1 MSQPALVS
9 SNLDDVVERKPS
21 RDEELTALDAIA
33 AIVNRSTNLD
43 EILNNALTTAL
54 EVTETDVGGI
64 FVLDEETKELRLVA
78 HSGLSPEFIQ
88 RIKESQS
95 DQDGLFGRVV
105 QKGAP
110 IVVEDIAMEP
120 GLGDLMGREHQALV
134 GVPLSLREALLG
146 IMIVAG
152 HSPRQFGLEDVMF
165 LICVGNQMG
174 TAFEKIRLYQ
184 EVERRAEETAI
195 LHDISIATA
204 STLDL
209 NEALELIYE
218 QVGRV
223 MKVSTFF
230 VALYDEQKEVLN
242 FELFVD
248 KEERFERFSRP
259 LKEGGLT
266 GWIVRSRRPLL
277 IHNLEEEKDNLP
289 AEAMVS
295 GEGHSKSWLG
305 VPLMVKDYVIGA
317 ISVQSYQPH
326 AFDEGHKRLLA
337 AIASQAALVIENARL
352 YAQTQQRVKELSS
365 LFQAS
370 VATSSSLEVEEV
382 LRNLAKRVAR
392 VVDATSVY
400 IWDWSL
406 ETQTATILAHF
417 TGPEATRQ
425 ERISLLGETYSLS
438 DCYITIGVLRTRQ
451 PLSISVSDPYTG
463 EGDKARLLELGGKT
477 SLIIPLMT
485 RDRVIGFIDLLES
498 RWERRFDH
506 RETRLCQTIA
516 NQAAVAVENAW
527 LYEGERKRVAQ
538 LKAIGEVGRHIA
550 STLYQAELLHRV
562 VDSLVDVFVYY
573 YANILLVDPD
583 AGELVLRASAGHTGR
598 IYEGLRLKIGQQGI
612 TGWVAQTGEP
622 LLVNDVTKD
631 PRYYAVEELSDARSE
646 LAVPIKAKGKVIG
659 VLDVQSTQLNAFDE
673 DDLFTLST
681 LADQVSVAIENA
693 QLYKQTQHRLSEVST
708 LYTLAKQVISSLEL
722 NTVLDSIVSTLKL
735 SINCRACS
743 LFLLDEESQMLEI
756 KAAAGIGPRWRKE
769 ARLKMGEGLAGKAV
783 MEAKPLYIP
792 DARQNPTF
800 VPFDPAV
807 RSLLI
812 VPMTSKDKVI
822 GTLCIDDDKPD
833 AFSPDDGRLLAIAAA
848 QAAVAIENAQL
859 YESSKKRAEEL
870 ARAYD
875 ELRTLDRLQKE
886 FVQNVSHELRTP
898 LTFIKGYVELMLDE
912 AMGELSELQWNSL
925 RIVARRADAMT
936 RLINNLLSLQQVEM
950 EPLRPTRVS
959 LAEVTTRALE
969 SAEAA
974 ATRADIVL
982 KAEITETL
990 PPVWA
995 DRNYLEQVFD
1005 NLLGN
1010 AIKFSPDGGKIT
1022 VCLKEEGEYLRIAV
1036 SDTGIGIHSDQLEKI
1051 FERFYQVNGSSTR
1064 RFGGTGLGLAL
1075 VKKTVEA
1082 HGGKVWAESQLGQG
1096 STFFFTLPILRDGE
1110 RAEEIEEASWLPQP
1124 PLNR

>member
-1 MSQPALVS
+1 MSQPAPVS
-9 SNLDDVVERKPS
+9 SNLSGIAEQKQSFDR
-21 RDEELTALDAIA
+21 ELSALDAMA
-33 AIVNRSTNLD
+33 AIVNQSTDLD
-43 EILNNALTTAL
+43 EILNNALLAAL
-54 EVTETDVGGI
+54 KVTETDAGGI

-78 HSGLSPEFIQ
+78 HSGLSPEFTQ
-88 RIKESQS
+88 RVRESQS
-95 DQDGLFGRVV
+95 DQGGLFERAV
-105 QKGAP
+105 QEGSP
-110 IVVEDIAMEP
+110 IVIEDIVREP
-120 GLGDLMGREHQALV
+120 GLGDLVGEEHRALV
-134 GVPLSLREALLG
+134 GVPLNLRAALLG
-146 IMIVAG
+146 IMIVAS
-152 HSPRQFGLEDVMF
+152 HSPRQFTPEDVTF
-165 LICVGNQMG
+165 LTCVGNQIG

-184 EVERRAEETAI
+184 EVERRAEEAAI

-209 NEALELIYE
+209 NEALELVYE

-223 MKVSTFF
+223 MKISTFF
-230 VALYDEQKEVLN
+230 VALYDEQREELN

-248 KEERFERFSRP
+248 KGDRLERFSRP
-259 LKEGGLT
+259 LREGGLT

-289 AEAMVS
+289 AEAVVA
-295 GEGHSKSWLG
+295 GEGDSKSWLG

-400 IWDWSL
+400 VWDWNPQ
-406 ETQTATILAHF
+406 TQTATILAHY

-425 ERISLLGETYSLS
+425 ERISRLGEIYSIS

-463 EGDKARLLELGGKT
+463 EGDKARLSELGGRT
-477 SLIIPLMT
+477 SLIVPLMT
-485 RDRVIGFIDLLES
+485 RDRVIGFLDLLES
-498 RWERRFDH
+498 RWERQFDH
-506 RETRLCQTIA
+506 REIRLCQTMA
-516 NQAAVAVENAW
+516 NQAATAVENAW

-550 STLYQAELLHRV
+550 STLDQDELLHRV

-573 YANILLVDPD
+573 YANILLVDAD
-583 AGELVLRASAGHTGR
+583 VGELVLCASAGHTGR

-631 PRYYAVEELSDARSE
+631 PRYYLVEELSDARSE

-659 VLDVQSTQLNAFDE
+659 VLDVQSTQLNAFGE

-708 LYTLAKQVISSLEL
+708 LYTLAKQVTSSLEL
-722 NTVLDSIVSTLKL
+722 NTVLDSIASALKL

-756 KAAAGIGPRWRKE
+756 KAAAGIKPRWRK
-769 ARLKMGEGLAGKAV
+769 ARLKMGEGIAGKAV
-783 MEAKPLYIP
+783 AEAKSLYIP
-792 DARQNPTF
+792 DVHQDPIF

-807 RSLLI
+807 RSLLV
-812 VPMTSKDKVI
+812 VPMISKGKVI

-833 AFSPDDGRLLAIAAA
+833 AFSPDDGQLLAIAAA

-870 ARAYD
+870 AKAYD
-875 ELRTLDRLQKE
+875 ELQTLDRLQKE

-898 LTFIKGYVELMLDE
+898 LTFIKGYVELMLEE
-912 AMGELSELQWNSL
+912 AMGELNELQQNSL
-925 RIVARRADAMT
+925 HIVARRADAMT

-950 EPLRPTRVS
+950 ESLRPNRVS
-959 LAEVTTRALE
+959 LAEVTRVALE

-974 ATRADIVL
+974 ATQAGIVL
-982 KAEITETL
+982 KAEIPESL
-990 PPVWA
+990 PAVWA

-1005 NLLGN
+1005 NILGN
-1010 AIKFSPDGGKIT
+1010 AIKFSPDGGEI
-1022 VCLKEEGEYLRIAV
+1022 VVRIREEGEYLRVAI
-1036 SDTGIGIHSDQLEKI
+1036 SDTGIGIPNDKLERI
-1051 FERFYQVNGSSTR
+1051 FERFYQVNGSPTR

-1075 VKKTVEA
+1075 VKKAIEA
-1082 HGGKVWAESQLGQG
+1082 HGGKIWVESQLGQG
-1096 STFFFTLPILRDGE
+1096 STFFFTLPIWRDEE
-1110 RAEEIEEASWLPQP
+1110 RTEGIEEASWLPQP
-1124 PLNR
+1124 SLNR

>member
-1 MSQPALVS
+1 MSQPTPVS
-9 SNLDDVVERKPS
+9 SNLSGIVERKPS
-21 RDEELTALDAIA
+21 RDEELIALDAIA
-33 AIVNRSTNLD
+33 ALVNRSADLE
-43 EILNNALTTAL
+43 EILNNALATVL
-54 EVTETDVGGI
+54 KVTETDAGGI

-78 HSGLSPEFIQ
+78 HSGLSPKFTQ
-88 RIKESQS
+88 RIRESQS
-95 DQDGLFGRVV
+95 NQGGLFGRVV
-105 QKGAP
+105 QKGGP

-120 GLGDLMGREHQALV
+120 GLSDLVGKEHQALV

-146 IMIVAG
+146 MMIVAS
-152 HSPRQFGLEDVMF
+152 HSPRQFALEDVTF
-165 LICVGNQMG
+165 LTCVSNQMG

-223 MKVSTFF
+223 MKISTFF
-230 VALYDEQKEVLN
+230 VALYDEQKEELN

-248 KEERFERFSRP
+248 EGGRFERFGRP

-289 AEAMVS
+289 AEAMVT

-400 IWDWSL
+400 IWDWNP
-406 ETQTATILAHF
+406 ETQTATILAHR

-425 ERISLLGETYSLS
+425 ERISRLGETYSIS

-451 PLSISVSDPYTG
+451 PLSISVNDPYTG

-477 SLIIPLMT
+477 SLIVPLMT
-485 RDRVIGFIDLLES
+485 RDRIIGFLDLLES
-498 RWERRFDH
+498 RWERQFDH
-506 RETRLCQTIA
+506 RETRLCQTMA
-516 NQAAVAVENAW
+516 NQAAIAVENAW
-527 LYEGERKRVAQ
+527 LYESERKRVAQ
-538 LKAIGEVGRHIA
+538 LKAIGAVGRHIA
-550 STLYQAELLHRV
+550 STLDQDELLHRV

-573 YANILLVDPD
+573 YANILLVDAD

-598 IYEGLRLKIGQQGI
+598 TYEGLRLKIGQQGI

-631 PRYYAVEELSDARSE
+631 PRYYLVEELSDARSE
-646 LAVPIKAKGKVIG
+646 LAVPIKAQGKVIG

-673 DDLFTLST
+673 DDIFTLST

-693 QLYKQTQHRLSEVST
+693 QLYRQTQHRLSEVST
-708 LYTLAKQVISSLEL
+708 LYTLAKQVVSSLEL

-756 KAAAGIGPRWRKE
+756 KAAAGIRPRWRRE
-769 ARLKMGEGLAGKAV
+769 ARLKMGEGIAGKAV
-783 MEAKPLYIP
+783 AEAKPFYIP

-807 RSLLI
+807 RSLLV
-812 VPMTSKDKVI
+812 VPMISKGKVI

-833 AFSPDDGRLLAIAAA
+833 VFSPDDGRLLAIAAA

-870 ARAYD
+870 AKAYA
-875 ELRTLDRLQKE
+875 ELQALDRLQKE

-898 LTFIKGYVELMLDE
+898 LTFIKGYVELMLEE
-912 AMGELSELQWNSL
+912 AMGELSELQRNSL
-925 RIVARRADAMT
+925 HIVARRADVMT
-936 RLINNLLSLQQVEM
+936 RLINNILSLQQVEM
-950 EPLRPTRVS
+950 ESLRFTHVS
-959 LAEVTTRALE
+959 LAEVTTMALK

-974 ATRADIVL
+974 ATKAGIVLEADIP
-982 KAEITETL
+982 ETL

-995 DRNYLEQVFD
+995 DRNCLEQIFD
-1005 NLLGN
+1005 NILGN
-1010 AIKFSPDGGKIT
+1010 AIKFSPDGGKII
-1022 VCLKEEGEYLRIAV
+1022 VCIREEGEYLRVAV
-1036 SDTGIGIHSDQLEKI
+1036 SDTGIGIPNDQLERI
-1051 FERFYQVNGSSTR
+1051 FERFYQVNGSPTR

-1075 VKKTVEA
+1075 VKKTIEA

-1096 STFFFTLPILRDGE
+1096 STFFFTLPILRDEE
-1110 RAEEIEEASWLPQP
+1110 RTEGIEEAPWLPQP
-1124 PLNR
+1124 SLGR